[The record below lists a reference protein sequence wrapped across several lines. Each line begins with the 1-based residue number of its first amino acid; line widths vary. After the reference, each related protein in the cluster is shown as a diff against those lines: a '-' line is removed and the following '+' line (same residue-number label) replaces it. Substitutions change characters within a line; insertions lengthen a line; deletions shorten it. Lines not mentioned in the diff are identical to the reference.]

1 MADAPEESELLEQA
15 QFVFKGTVRQANAS
29 AIPAIEASEHTA
41 VVRVDQIVQA
51 PAALSHYGGQEI
63 TVLLAGDE
71 RVKTGDEF
79 TFFTNEWLY
88 GKGVAVRSLGQ
99 LPASASTATFAAAG
113 PDPVRTLAHRQLVT
127 RVDDADLVV
136 SGRVTSVSLP
146 EGEGAGAPGA
156 QSPRRLAPREHDPH
170 WREAVVE
177 VSQVHK
183 GEHPGKTVVV
193 RFPSSHDR
201 MWFSAPKLAPGQ
213 EGHFVLHKSGR
224 TRRVEGP
231 ALAAGAPA
239 AAAVEDVYSVVHPED
254 FQSIAQPGGLKSVL
268 NLPE

>member
-1 MADAPEESELLEQA
+1 MADAPEESELLKQA
-15 QFVFKGTVRQANAS
+15 QFVFKGMVRQANAS

-63 TVLLAGDE
+63 TVLLASDE

-99 LPASASTATFAAAG
+99 LPASTSTATFATAG

-127 RVDDADLVV
+127 RVDDSDLVV

-201 MWFSAPKLAPGQ
+201 MWFGAPKLAPGQ
-213 EGHFVLHKSGR
+213 EGHFVLHKSAVPGESR
-224 TRRVEGP
+224 DRRSPRERLRRRLSRRSTR
-231 ALAAGAPA
+231 
-239 AAAVEDVYSVVHPED
+239 
-254 FQSIAQPGGLKSVL
+254 
-268 NLPE
+268 

>member
-1 MADAPEESELLEQA
+1 MADAPNESDLLKQA

-29 AIPAIEASEHTA
+29 AIPAIEASANTA

-63 TVLLAGDE
+63 TVLLTGDE
-71 RVKTGDEF
+71 AVKSGDEF
-79 TFFTNEWLY
+79 TFFTNEWIF
-88 GKGVAVRSLGQ
+88 GKGVAVRSLGH
-99 LPASASTATFAAAG
+99 LPVSASAATFAAAG

-136 SGRVTSVSLP
+136 SGKITSVSLP
-146 EGEGAGAPGA
+146 EAEGAGAPEA
-156 QSPRRLAPREHDPH
+156 PSPRRLAPREHDPH

-183 GEHPGKTVVV
+183 GAHPGKTVVV

-224 TRRVEGP
+224 TRTVEGP

-239 AAAVEDVYSVVHPED
+239 APAVEEVYSVVQPED

-268 NLPE
+268 NIPE